1 MSALDLRLL
10 GRLGGAGLLAGA
22 VALFAFMALPH
33 WGTPGSG
40 LTVAVAVATAIG
52 GIVALRARWS
62 EDATRGGMLLAAGAY
77 IALGVSGLAGGSQ
90 AAYGPLFVVVAAWC
104 GLALGP
110 MYTLKLAP
118 LALLCDTLPAL
129 LGRPGTALV
138 GFGAIVVA
146 TVTGEIFARLADR
159 VRRDARRDAHRTK
172 ALERLTAGQ
181 LQLARAT
188 DPTEAAK
195 IAAAVALDILD
206 AGQTAVLLERDGEQ
220 VLLAGSQPEQA
231 HDKTDGTDGAIT
243 TGATGGP
250 FEVPLNG
257 REGTGVRGLLTAHPK
272 EGERLDPFGQALA
285 ASLVA
290 ATCAALES
298 IALTGR
304 LRVRAEVDPLTGLG
318 NRRRLDTALAR
329 LQAGDVVIVLDLDNF
344 KNVNDALGHDMGDEV
359 LRSFGAHLSALTRAG
374 ELAIRTGGE
383 EFVLIAEGGPE
394 ARGAAALL
402 GRLSADWWRQSP
414 LTTFSAGAAI
424 HTGGDPALTM
434 KRADQAL
441 YEAKRRGRAAGWLLA
456 DPPDRADSIGV
467 DATDPTAGMAGG
479 RLIPFPGAP
488 FRRAEKLADII
499 LPQGFVA
506 AVPLPGDDRSSVAG

>member
-22 VALFAFMALPH
+22 VALFALMALPH
-33 WGTPGSG
+33 WGTAGSG
-40 LTVAVAVATAIG
+40 LTVAVAVASAIG
-52 GIVALRARWS
+52 GIVALRAQWS
-62 EDATRGGMLLAAGAY
+62 EDATRGGMVLAAGAY
-77 IALGVSGLAGGSQ
+77 LGLGVSGFAGGSQ

-110 MYTLKLAP
+110 TYTLKLAP
-118 LALLCDTLPAL
+118 LALLCDTLPAV

-138 GFGAIVVA
+138 GISAIVVA

-188 DPTEAAK
+188 DPTEAAR

-206 AGQTAVLLERDGEQ
+206 AGETAVLLERDGER
-220 VLLAGSQPEQA
+220 VLLAGSQPMDQSKNVAE
-231 HDKTDGTDGAIT
+231 GSSG
-243 TGATGGP
+243 
-250 FEVPLNG
+250 G

-272 EGERLDPFGQALA
+272 PGERLDPFGQALA

-304 LRVRAEVDPLTGLG
+304 LRVRAEIDPLTGLG
-318 NRRRLDTALAR
+318 NRRRLDTALGR
-329 LQAGDVVIVLDLDNF
+329 LQAGDVVIVLDLDHF
-344 KNVNDALGHDMGDEV
+344 KNVNDALGHDTGDEV

-383 EFVLIAEGGPE
+383 EFVLIAEGGPQ

-424 HTGGDPALTM
+424 HAGGAPTVTM
-434 KRADQAL
+434 KRADLAL
-441 YEAKRRGRAAGWLLA
+441 YEAKRHGRAAGWLLA
-456 DPPDRADSIGV
+456 DPPADGPQAS
-467 DATDPTAGMAGG
+467 DPYAGMAGG

-488 FRRAEKLADII
+488 FRRPEKLADII
-499 LPQGFVA
+499 LPQGYTS
-506 AVPLPGDDRSSVAG
+506 AVPLPDADRSSVAS

>member
-22 VALFAFMALPH
+22 VALFALMALPH

-40 LTVAVAVATAIG
+40 LTVAVAVASAIG

-62 EDATRGGMLLAAGAY
+62 EDATRGGMMLAAGAY

-206 AGQTAVLLERDGEQ
+206 AGETAVLLERDGEQ
-220 VLLAGSQPEQA
+220 VLLAGSQPKEA
-231 HDKTDGTDGAIT
+231 AGGTDGT
-243 TGATGGP
+243 TGGP

-272 EGERLDPFGQALA
+272 PGERLDPFGQALA

-344 KNVNDALGHDMGDEV
+344 KNVNDALGHDTGDEV

-424 HTGGDPALTM
+424 HTGGDPTLTM

-456 DPPDRADSIGV
+456 DPPDQSDSFGAD
-467 DATDPTAGMAGG
+467 AEFTDPTAGVAGG

-506 AVPLPGDDRSSVAG
+506 AVPVPDGDRSSVAS

>member
-22 VALFAFMALPH
+22 VALFALMALPH
-33 WGTPGSG
+33 WETTAAG
-40 LTVAVAVATAIG
+40 LTIGVSIASAIG
-52 GIVALRARWS
+52 GVVALRARWS
-62 EDATRGGMLLAAGAY
+62 EDDIRSGMILAAGAY
-77 IALGVSGLAGGSQ
+77 VALGVSGFAGGSQ

-110 MYTLKLAP
+110 TYTLKLAP

-129 LGRPGTALV
+129 LGRPGTPLT
-138 GFGAIVVA
+138 GLGAIVVA
-146 TVTGEIFARLADR
+146 TITGEIFARLADR
-159 VRRDARRDAHRTK
+159 VRRDAHRDAYRTR

-181 LQLARAT
+181 LELARAT
-188 DPTEAAK
+188 DPAEAAG
-195 IAAAVALDILD
+195 IAAAAALDILD
-206 AGQTAVLLERDGEQ
+206 AGQTAVLLERDGVR
-220 VLLAGSQPEQA
+220 VLLAGSQPEEPEA
-231 HDKTDGTDGAIT
+231 GTSGA
-243 TGATGGP
+243 P

-257 REGTGVRGLLTAHPK
+257 REGTGVRGLLTAHPRS
-272 EGERLDPFGQALA
+272 GERLDPFGQALA

-329 LQAGDVVIVLDLDNF
+329 LQPGDVIIVLDLDHF
-344 KNVNDALGHDMGDEV
+344 KNVNDALGHDKGDEV

-383 EFVLIAEGGPE
+383 EFVLIAEGGPQ
-394 ARGAAALL
+394 ARGAAAML

-424 HTGGDPALTM
+424 HPGGDPSVTM
-434 KRADQAL
+434 KRADLAL

-456 DPPDRADSIGV
+456 DTAAEGT
-467 DATDPTAGMAGG
+467 ATTDPTAGLSGG

-499 LPQGFVA
+499 LPQGFTTA
-506 AVPLPGDDRSSVAG
+506 TALPEADRSAVAG